1 MAEAAGITPR
11 TLRFYRE
18 RRLLPPPRREG
29 RIAWYDER
37 HLARLH
43 TIAGLLA
50 RGHTLGGIA
59 ELILAFEK
67 GRDSDSAAELLGVS
81 RALAPRFSE
90 ETTVRLT
97 PEQLAALFPEE
108 DTPENLST
116 AIELGYL
123 SIEGDEITH
132 ISQRLLDASTMLV
145 DRGVPLSA
153 VLEAGRRMR
162 RHVEAISADF
172 AGLIKEHLL
181 TAGRFEDISD
191 AIEALRPSAKQVVE
205 AELSMAMDR
214 QLRREIEEFFGLPEE
229 RRGPAGGTGTRD

>member
-59 ELILAFEK
+59 ELIVAFEK

-181 TAGRFEDISD
+181 TEGRFEDISD

-214 QLRREIEEFFGLPEE
+214 QLRREIEEFFNLPEE
-229 RRGPAGGTGTRD
+229 RRGPSEGDARD